1 MPNIEG
7 LVVARIEQ
15 LERATLDP
23 THGERARVMAQELIG
38 SARII
43 EDGEQIVAEIGGGRL
58 LMLGAALDATYGAQE
73 QSRGLLSIRARR

>member
-1 MPNIEG
+1 
-7 LVVARIEQ
+7 
-15 LERATLDP
+15 
-23 THGERARVMAQELIG
+23 MAQELIG